1 MINRNKTDRKAETRV
16 DLVYGVEAEKMA
28 AQPKATA
35 MEKKNVPNAAE
46 HIDQLVAR
54 AKKAQA
60 AFMDMTQEQIDT
72 IVQQMALAGLDKH
85 MHLAKMAVEETGRG
99 VYEDKI
105 TKNIFATEYIFNS
118 IKYEKTVGVIEDNP
132 NGAYMKIAEPVGIVM
147 GITPVTNP
155 TSTTMFKALISIK
168 TRNPIIF
175 GFHPSAQK
183 CSAEAARI
191 LHDAAVKYGAPE
203 HCIQWIEYPSMDATN
218 ALMNHPDVALI
229 LATGGAGMVRAA
241 YSCGKPAL
249 GVGPGNVPCF
259 IDKTAELEQA
269 VTDLI
274 LSKTFDNGMICA
286 SEQAVII
293 EEPVFAEV
301 KKLMQAKGCRFL
313 TKEET
318 GKLQGMAMKAESCAV
333 NPAIVGQSAK
343 QIAEM
348 AGISVPDDTKILV
361 AELDGVGPK
370 FPLSAEKLSP
380 VLACY
385 KVKNAQEG
393 IDRAAE
399 IVAFG
404 GMGHS
409 SVIHSHD
416 DDVIRRFADRLQ
428 TGRILVNSPSTHG
441 AIGDIYN
448 TNLPSL
454 TLGCG
459 SYGRNSTSSNVTAV
473 NLLNIKRVAKRTV
486 NMQWFKVPNK
496 IYFEKGA
503 TQYLAKMPDIHRVM
517 IVTDAMMVKLGYVE
531 KLEYYL
537 RQRRTPVAIEVFSDV
552 EPDPST
558 KTVERGAEMMRSF
571 EPDFI
576 IALGGGSPMD
586 AAKGM
591 WLFYEYPDTD
601 FDNLKQKF
609 LDIRKRTFKYPRLGQ
624 KAKFVAI
631 PTTSGTGSEVTS
643 FAVITDKEKGNT
655 KYPLA
660 DYELTPDVAIIDPEF
675 VYSLPKTAVADTGM
689 DVLTHAIEAYVSV
702 MASDYTDGLAI
713 KAIQLVFE
721 NLVKS
726 YREACPKARE
736 KMHNAST
743 LAGMAFANA
752 FLGINHSLA
761 HKWGA
766 QYHTAHGRT
775 NAILMPHVIR
785 YNAKKP
791 TKFAS
796 FPKYDHF
803 VADVRYAEIARILG
817 LPARTTEEG
826 VKSLIEAIRGL
837 NRELGIPESFQEL
850 GFDPKDFE
858 SRVDYLAD
866 RAFEDQCTT
875 ANPKLP
881 LVTELAE
888 VYRDAF
894 YGRFE

>member
-1 MINRNKTDRKAETRV
+1 MAVKNEVAPAKEPTAGQYIQTLIDKANKA
-16 DLVYGVEAEKMA
+16 
-28 AQPKATA
+28 
-35 MEKKNVPNAAE
+35 
-46 HIDQLVAR
+46 H
-54 AKKAQA
+54 A
-60 AFMDMTQEQIDT
+60 AFMSMDQQQIDR
-72 IVQQMALAGLDKH
+72 IVQAMALAGLDKH
-85 MHLAKMAVEETGRG
+85 MMLAKMAVEETGRG

-105 TKNIFATEYIFNS
+105 TKNIFATEYVYHS
-118 IKYEKTVGVIEDNP
+118 IKYDKTVGVIEDNEYE
-132 NGAYMKIAEPVGIVM
+132 NFQKIAEPVGIIM

-175 GFHPSAQK
+175 GFHPSAQN
-183 CSAEAARI
+183 CSREAARI
-191 LHDAAVKYGAPE
+191 LLEAAVKHGAPAD
-203 HCIQWIEYPSMDATN
+203 CIQWIDDPSMDRTN
-218 ALMNHPDVALI
+218 ALMNHNDVALI
-229 LATGGAGMVRAA
+229 LATGGSGMVRAA

-259 IDKTAELEQA
+259 IEKTADINQA

-274 LSKTFDNGMICA
+274 LSKSFDNGMICA

-293 EEPVFAEV
+293 EEPIFDQV
-301 KKLMQAKGCRFL
+301 KKKMIANGCYFVNKDEAAKL
-313 TKEET
+313 TAGAINVEK
-318 GKLQGMAMKAESCAV
+318 CAV
-333 NPAIVGQSAK
+333 NPAIVGQSAVA
-343 QIAEM
+343 IAQM
-348 AGISVPDDTKILV
+348 CGIEVPASTKILV
-361 AELDGVGPK
+361 AEIEGVGVK

-385 KVKNAQEG
+385 KVKTAAEG
-393 IDRAAE
+393 IERAAE
-399 IVAFG
+399 VVAFG

-409 SVIHSHD
+409 SVIHSNNEE
-416 DDVIRRFADRLQ
+416 VINKFADRLQ
-428 TGRILVNSPSTHG
+428 TGRIIVNSPSTHG

-448 TNLPSL
+448 TNMPSL

-473 NLLNIKRVAKRTV
+473 NLINVKRVARRTV

-496 IYFEKGA
+496 VYFEKGA
-503 TQYLAKMPDIHRVM
+503 TQYLAKMPDITRVA
-517 IVTDAMMVKLGYVE
+517 IITDAMMVKLGYVE
-531 KLEYYL
+531 KVEHYL
-537 RQRRTPVAIEVFSDV
+537 RQRQMPVAIEVFSDV

-558 KTVERGAEMMRSF
+558 TTVDRGTEMMRRF
-571 EPDFI
+571 QPDCI

-586 AAKGM
+586 AAKAM

-601 FDNLKQKF
+601 FNDLKQKF
-609 LDIRKRTFKYPRLGQ
+609 MDIRKRIYKYPRLGV

-643 FAVITDKEKGNT
+643 FAVITDKNLGNT

-660 DYELTPDVAIIDPEF
+660 DYELTPDVAIVDPEF

-702 MASDYTDGLAI
+702 MANDYTDGLAI
-713 KAIQLVFE
+713 KAIQLVFQYLE
-721 NLVKS
+721 QSALQGDKL
-726 YREACPKARE
+726 ARE

-743 LAGMAFANA
+743 IAGMAFANA

-761 HKWGA
+761 HKWGG

-796 FPKYDHF
+796 FPKYSHF
-803 VADVRYAEIARILG
+803 VADERYAEIARILG

-826 VKSLIEAIRGL
+826 VTSLINAIRKM
-837 NRELGIPESFQEL
+837 NKTLGIEESFQEI
-850 GFDPKDFE
+850 GFDAKDFE
-858 SRVDYLAD
+858 AHVDYLAD

-881 LVTELAE
+881 LVTELAD
-888 VYRDAF
+888 VYRNAF
-894 YGRFE
+894 YGKFE